1 MKGLQ
6 MTTIHAGDRTS
17 ECVDCAKNDETLR
30 AEGALSWS
38 SEATPTYAEAVSDL
52 YNWSSN
58 FDNFSPFRKF
68 LDLIGYTE
76 EMYGEEMPLA
86 EWQRPSLSLGYVELG
101 KLGEALT
108 EYANRPADVSRF
120 IAELLEVEEE
130 HGL

>member
-1 MKGLQ
+1 

-17 ECVDCAKNDETLR
+17 GCTDCAKNDPTLR
-30 AEGALSWS
+30 EEGALSWL
-38 SEATPTYAEAVSDL
+38 SEATPTYAESVGDL
-52 YNWSSN
+52 YEWSSN
-58 FDNFSPFRKF
+58 FDNYAPFRKF

-86 EWQRPSLSLGYVELG
+86 NWKRPSSELGYVELA

-108 EYANRPADVSRF
+108 EYANRPEQVERF
-120 IAELLEVEEE
+120 IAELLEVEQE